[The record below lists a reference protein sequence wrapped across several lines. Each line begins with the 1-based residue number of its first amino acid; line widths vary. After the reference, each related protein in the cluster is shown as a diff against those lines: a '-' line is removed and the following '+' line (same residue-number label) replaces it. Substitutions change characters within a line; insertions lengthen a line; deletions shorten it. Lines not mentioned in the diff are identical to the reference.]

1 MTDSEFMQT
10 SYNSDHLIVH
20 LSKNNCTTTKV
31 ESHTLK
37 TYPYNLMFSSKLVQ
51 PTMTREELKG
61 LADFI
66 YNYLENN

>member
-1 MTDSEFMQT
+1 MQT

-20 LSKNNCTTTKV
+20 LSKSNIVPTKV

-37 TYPYNLMFSSKLVQ
+37 TYPYHLVFSSKLVQ